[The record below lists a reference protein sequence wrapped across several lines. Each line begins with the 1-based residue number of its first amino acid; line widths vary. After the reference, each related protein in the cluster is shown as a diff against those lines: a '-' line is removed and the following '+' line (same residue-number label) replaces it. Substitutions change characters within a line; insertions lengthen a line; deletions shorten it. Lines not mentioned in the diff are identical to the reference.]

1 MNSKQKKGDS
11 ALKKKLVSNEKARN
25 RMQIYHQKLHADED
39 KREEVKLKDR
49 FRKIMLMIWGKQHKQ
64 CPK

>member
-49 FRKIMLMIWGKQHKQ
+49 FRKIMLMI
-64 CPK
+64 